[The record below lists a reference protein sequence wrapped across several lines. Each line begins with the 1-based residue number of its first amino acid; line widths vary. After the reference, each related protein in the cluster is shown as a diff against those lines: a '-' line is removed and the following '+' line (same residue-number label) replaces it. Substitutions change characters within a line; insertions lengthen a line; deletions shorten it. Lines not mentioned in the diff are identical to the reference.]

1 MQVRL
6 ADYPQLRKIC
16 WNRRADALLDGAEAL
31 VICTEWPEFRN
42 PDFDYLKHK
51 LKQPLIFDGRN
62 LWEAQAM
69 RDRGFEYH
77 GIGLKA

>member
-31 VICTEWPEFRN
+31 ALYEQNWRHVEPEALDGAERR
-42 PDFDYLKHK
+42 
-51 LKQPLIFDGRN
+51 LIQQLADLYGGGVLN
-62 LWEAQAM
+62 V
-69 RDRGFEYH
+69 
-77 GIGLKA
+77 

>member
-31 VICTEWPEFRN
+31 ALYERNWRHVEPEALDGVERR
-42 PDFDYLKHK
+42 
-51 LKQPLIFDGRN
+51 LIQRLADLYGGGVLN
-62 LWEAQAM
+62 V
-69 RDRGFEYH
+69 
-77 GIGLKA
+77 